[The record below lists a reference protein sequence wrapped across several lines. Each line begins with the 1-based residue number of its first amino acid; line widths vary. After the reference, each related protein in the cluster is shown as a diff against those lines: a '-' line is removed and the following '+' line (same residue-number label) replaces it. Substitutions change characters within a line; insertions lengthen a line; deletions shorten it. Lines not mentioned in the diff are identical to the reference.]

1 MASDYF
7 WASFVLGFLTPHG
20 VLSVENERRLRTE
33 IASMRNEKFVTIPQD
48 IMVPLF
54 RFLRYTI
61 LGALHLNKLGASD
74 QNVQPVLE
82 PHNLA
87 SRKRK
92 RIVERLARGFSPR
105 KLRKFSVSRVKQAV
119 QGIDPTAIEDQVR
132 ILEAHD
138 IVLRPTQKTVELMRV
153 FNERSRAYLGSSC
166 AFSIQEIGTLEEAAA
181 TLID

>member
-1 MASDYF
+1 M
-7 WASFVLGFLTPHG
+7 
-20 VLSVENERRLRTE
+20 
-33 IASMRNEKFVTIPQD
+33 
-48 IMVPLF
+48 
-54 RFLRYTI
+54 
-61 LGALHLNKLGASD
+61 
-74 QNVQPVLE
+74 QPVLK

-105 KLRKFSVSRVKQAV
+105 KLRKFSVSRVKQAL